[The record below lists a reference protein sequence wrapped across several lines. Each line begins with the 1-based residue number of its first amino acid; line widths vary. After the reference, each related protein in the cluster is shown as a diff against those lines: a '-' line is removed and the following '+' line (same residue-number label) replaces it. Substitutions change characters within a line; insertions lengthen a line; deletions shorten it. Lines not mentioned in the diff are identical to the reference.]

1 MSTTTCAACDD
12 KLDASAK
19 KVKIGNKA
27 VAVCSDE
34 CGQKL
39 TAAEASAK
47 KDTMAD
53 QKGKAELFRAL
64 HVPGKPVVLFNI
76 WDPGSAK
83 AVAAAGAKALATG
96 SWSVANV
103 NGYADG
109 EHLPLDLA
117 IDNLRR
123 IVSVTSLPV
132 TIDLE
137 SGYGDAP
144 QVAAE
149 TIRRA
154 ITAGAI
160 GCNLEDSFPA
170 NGRLRT
176 VSDQSARIRAAR
188 TVAEEA
194 GVRFFLNARTDVFF
208 QGPAK
213 QHNDAMVAEALER
226 ARAYAEAGASGIF
239 VPGLSNPTLIT
250 AVVKGSPLP
259 VNIMVNDLTPPLAEL
274 AKLGVARVSFGPRPY
289 LTLMKS
295 LEEAARAAGV

>member
-1 MSTTTCAACDD
+1 MS
-12 KLDASAK
+12 
-19 KVKIGNKA
+19 
-27 VAVCSDE
+27 
-34 CGQKL
+34 
-39 TAAEASAK
+39 
-47 KDTMAD
+47 D
-53 QKGKAELFRAL
+53 QQEKAEQFHAL
-64 HVPGKPVVLFNI
+64 HLPGKPVVLFNI

-83 AVAAAGAKALATG
+83 AVAAAGAKAIATG

-117 IDNLRR
+117 IDNLTR

-137 SGYGDAP
+137 SGYGDP
-144 QVAAE
+144 QQVVAE

-154 ITAGAI
+154 IKAGAI
-160 GCNLEDSFPA
+160 GCNLEDSFPV
-170 NGRLRT
+170 NGKLRT

-188 TVAEEA
+188 KVAEEA
-194 GVRFFLNARTDVFF
+194 RVRFFLNARTDVFF
-208 QGPAK
+208 QGPAA

-226 ARAYAEAGASGIF
+226 ARAYADAGANGLF
-239 VPGLSNPTLIT
+239 VPGLSNPKLIS

-259 VNIMVNDLTPPLAEL
+259 VNIMVDDLTPPLAEL

-289 LTLMKS
+289 LALMKS